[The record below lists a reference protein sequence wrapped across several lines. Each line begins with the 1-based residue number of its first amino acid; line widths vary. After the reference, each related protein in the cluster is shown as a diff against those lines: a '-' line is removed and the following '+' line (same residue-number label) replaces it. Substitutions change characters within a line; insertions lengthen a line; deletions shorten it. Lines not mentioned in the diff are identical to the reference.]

1 MGWSQNQKREER
13 GGKKIVDMYHKE
25 RRGKVFSK
33 VERNDRYS
41 RERMEGVFYIL
52 FIKLWK

>member
-25 RRGKVFSK
+25 SATKEDDNYFNSV
-33 VERNDRYS
+33 
-41 RERMEGVFYIL
+41 L
-52 FIKLWK
+52 LL